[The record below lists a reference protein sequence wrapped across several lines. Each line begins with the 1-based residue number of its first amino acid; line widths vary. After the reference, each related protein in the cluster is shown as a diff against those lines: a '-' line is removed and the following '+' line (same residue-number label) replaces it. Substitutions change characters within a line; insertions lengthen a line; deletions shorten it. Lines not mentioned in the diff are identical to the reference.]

1 MAQTF
6 ELTLQTFW
14 NRKHKI
20 LDDIT
25 EEHINTKINQK
36 FLLYYKQI
44 DKILEIYDINS
55 LDFLASIQLEG
66 CNFFNF
72 HQHYETVFFVCGQKN
87 IIIYLFNETNKQIE
101 TLSKVNGHFD
111 EVIFAD
117 FSPFD
122 PNILVSISKNY
133 DIKVYNIKNSF
144 PISHIFLNEKLSYK
158 IKLQWHKNEM
168 GIISDNKIIFFNYLI
183 FDKDEIEEISLK
195 EKIINFFY
203 FD

>member
-55 LDFLASIQLEG
+55 LNFLA
-66 CNFFNF
+66 
-72 HQHYETVFFVCGQKN
+72 
-87 IIIYLFNETNKQIE
+87 
-101 TLSKVNGHFD
+101 
-111 EVIFAD
+111 
-117 FSPFD
+117 
-122 PNILVSISKNY
+122 
-133 DIKVYNIKNSF
+133 
-144 PISHIFLNEKLSYK
+144 
-158 IKLQWHKNEM
+158 
-168 GIISDNKIIFFNYLI
+168 
-183 FDKDEIEEISLK
+183 
-195 EKIINFFY
+195 
-203 FD
+203 